1 MNPVRNPKIQSV
13 LKTINPT
20 QDSLINHNNHSRFKI
35 SNGVNLASQ
44 VVVKD
49 LLRKYNVEPF
59 KGLGQN
65 FLISENI
72 LKKIVEAAN
81 VGPKDI
87 ILEIGPGIGTLTQ
100 ELARKAKKVIVVEKD
115 KKMIEIL
122 KETLADFTN
131 IKVIDADILKTDLI
145 NYKLKTKN
153 YKLISNLPYNI
164 ASAVIRKFLESKNP
178 PKEMI
183 LMVQKEVA
191 QRICAKPPNMTRSTG
206 SGSSR
211 AGRGMNLLAV
221 SVQFYS
227 EPKILFYV
235 SKVNFWPRPKVDG
248 AVIKITTNNEQRTM
262 KIDKKLFFKIVKAA
276 FSQPRK
282 QILNNLSKVLKLDKL
297 SNILNNKNLAGKE
310 KTREWLL
317 KSGVDP
323 SQRAETLAIKDW
335 LKLTKDW
342 YKI

>member
-1 MNPVRNPKIQSV
+1 M
-13 LKTINPT
+13 
-20 QDSLINHNNHSRFKI
+20 
-35 SNGVNLASQ
+35 NLASQ
-44 VVVKD
+44 VIVKD
-49 LLRKYNVEPF
+49 LLRKYNIRPF
-59 KGLGQN
+59 KGFGQN

-81 VGPKDI
+81 VVPKDI
-87 ILEIGPGIGTLTQ
+87 VLEIGPGIGTLTI
-100 ELARKAKKVIVVEKD
+100 ELAKKAKKVIAVEKD
-115 KKMIEIL
+115 KEMVQIL
-122 KETLADFTN
+122 KETLVDFKN
-131 IKVIDADILKTDLI
+131 VEVIEGDALKLNPK
-145 NYKLKTKN
+145 NYKLRTKN
-153 YKLISNLPYNI
+153 YKLIANLPYNI
-164 ASAVIRKFLESKNP
+164 TSPVIRKFLESKNP

-235 SKVNFWPRPKVDG
+235 SKNNFWPRPKVDG
-248 AVIKITTNNEQRTM
+248 AIIRLKIENR
-262 KIDKKLFFKIVKAA
+262 KWKVDKDLFFKIARA
-276 FSQPRK
+276 GFSQPRK
-282 QILNNLSKVLKLDKL
+282 QILNNLSKVLKLDK
-297 SNILNNKNLAGKE
+297 E
-310 KTREWLL
+310 KTKYWL
-317 KSGVDP
+317 KGNNIAY

>member
-1 MNPVRNPKIQSV
+1 M
-13 LKTINPT
+13 
-20 QDSLINHNNHSRFKI
+20 
-35 SNGVNLASQ
+35 NLASQ

-49 LLRKYNVEPF
+49 LLRKYNIRPF
-59 KGLGQN
+59 KGFGQN

-72 LKKIVEAAN
+72 LKKIVVAAN
-81 VGPKDI
+81 ISPEDT
-87 ILEIGPGIGTLTQ
+87 ILEIGPGIGTLTI
-100 ELARKAKKVIVVEKD
+100 ELAKKVKKVLAIEKD
-115 KKMIEIL
+115 QKMVEIL
-122 KETLADFTN
+122 KETLKDFN
-131 IKVIDADILKTDLI
+131 NVKIINADILKSNI
-145 NYKLKTKN
+145 QH
-153 YKLISNLPYNI
+153 LISNIQYKVVANLPYNI
-164 ASAVIRKFLESKNP
+164 TSPVIRKFLESKNP

-235 SKVNFWPRPKVDG
+235 SKNNFWPRPKVDG
-248 AVIKITTNNEQRTM
+248 AIIRLKIENR
-262 KIDKKLFFKIVKAA
+262 KWKVDKDLFFKIARA
-276 FSQPRK
+276 GFSQPRK
-282 QILNNLSKVLKLDKL
+282 QILNNLSKVLKLDK
-297 SNILNNKNLAGKE
+297 E
-310 KTREWLL
+310 KTKYWL
-317 KSGVDP
+317 KGNNIAY